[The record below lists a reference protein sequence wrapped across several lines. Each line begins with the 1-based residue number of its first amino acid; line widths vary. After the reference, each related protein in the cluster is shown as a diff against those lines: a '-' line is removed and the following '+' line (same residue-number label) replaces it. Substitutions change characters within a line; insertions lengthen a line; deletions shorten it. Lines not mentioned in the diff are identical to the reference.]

1 MAQKEAPRK
10 LSLLCVKDLLSHD
23 DLSAL
28 GKEYMTIVC
37 QTMHIVRFGIPSTGY
52 YVKLIQAD
60 DTEGLKSKVLADADF
75 LHVVA
80 RILGRREL
88 LARISE
94 RYPFDDEFDDFI
106 QRYQNG
112 SLARRPYLRF
122 KQLVEET
129 WKDNVICTPMTDFLQ
144 TKSLHK
150 EHVGDC

>member
-1 MAQKEAPRK
+1 MTHKEAPRK

-37 QTMHIVRFGIPSTGY
+37 QNMHIVRFGIPNSGY
-52 YVKLIQAD
+52 YVKLIQAND
-60 DTEGLKSKVLADADF
+60 SEGLKSKVLADADF
-75 LHVVA
+75 LRVVA
-80 RILGRREL
+80 RRLGRRDL
-88 LARISE
+88 LARRIE
-94 RYPFDDEFDDFI
+94 QYPFDDEFDDLI
-106 QRYQNG
+106 HGYQNG

-122 KQLVEET
+122 KRLVEET

-150 EHVGDC
+150 KHVGDC

>member
-75 LHVVA
+75 LWVVGKRLA
-80 RILGRREL
+80 RCQL
-88 LARISE
+88 LAGVIE
-94 RYPFDDEFDDFI
+94 EYPLDDEVADDVH
-106 QRYQNG
+106 RYQNG

-150 EHVGDC
+150 EHVGDA